1 MKEVTIIGAGIA
13 GMTAAMHLI
22 EAGIKTTIIDNT
34 NNIGGRCFSFYDKN
48 INLELD
54 NGQHVCAGIYNNFF
68 QLISWLNSQDKFDF
82 NNNINIEFR
91 DRNSK
96 IYKLDCST
104 SSSKFGVFKGI
115 INLKSLSPYDKFNIL
130 KIIKTKNI
138 YYNNDISVLELLKQ
152 KNQSSNSIKYFW
164 EPIVLA
170 TLNTTLENSSAFLF
184 LVVLN
189 KFIFGSSNERNLI
202 FFNSSFKDVFKN
214 FTKKIYS
221 TNNKIL
227 LGHRV
232 KKVLTQNNKCY
243 GIELNNGKIINSDFV
258 IASIPPEEIFLL
270 TENNTI
276 VKNNFNYSAIISI
289 YLLFDGII
297 MDNKFFCGID
307 TTIQWV
313 FNKKIINN
321 KQQLIA
327 ITISASNK
335 LLNLS
340 NKELIQL
347 IINDINI
354 ILPNS
359 KGINISYYRIL
370 RDKKATILINK
381 NNNKLRNNTRTDIAN
396 FFLAGAWTNTE
407 LPVTIES
414 AAKSG
419 KLAAKEVLFEINEN
433 NSQKFFDKNT

>member
-1 MKEVTIIGAGIA
+1 
-13 GMTAAMHLI
+13 
-22 EAGIKTTIIDNT
+22 
-34 NNIGGRCFSFYDKN
+34 
-48 INLELD
+48 
-54 NGQHVCAGIYNNFF
+54 
-68 QLISWLNSQDKFDF
+68 
-82 NNNINIEFR
+82 
-91 DRNSK
+91 
-96 IYKLDCST
+96 
-104 SSSKFGVFKGI
+104 
-115 INLKSLSPYDKFNIL
+115 
-130 KIIKTKNI
+130 
-138 YYNNDISVLELLKQ
+138 
-152 KNQSSNSIKYFW
+152 
-164 EPIVLA
+164 
-170 TLNTTLENSSAFLF
+170 
-184 LVVLN
+184 
-189 KFIFGSSNERNLI
+189 
-202 FFNSSFKDVFKN
+202 
-214 FTKKIYS
+214 
-221 TNNKIL
+221 
-227 LGHRV
+227 
-232 KKVLTQNNKCY
+232 
-243 GIELNNGKIINSDFV
+243 
-258 IASIPPEEIFLL
+258 
-270 TENNTI
+270 
-276 VKNNFNYSAIISI
+276 
-289 YLLFDGII
+289 

-354 ILPNS
+354 LLPNS